1 MTRSIQAKEKL
12 EDFINKLESLE
23 CEVREVNKKPQI
35 YSING
40 ELVNIR
46 SRGRSK
52 RIAGGTG
59 FWYNVSFSVL
69 EEVNSV
75 IYLMTDSDYFVKFP
89 SSFLERLKDRMYPD
103 SKNVGVRVFDIDWTE
118 GYLVLKGGE
127 LERIWDY
134 IHGLSDPD
142 IVQVFDIGVG

>member
-1 MTRSIQAKEKL
+1 MTRSTQAGEKL
-12 EDFINKLESLE
+12 EDFINKLESMG
-23 CEVREVNKKPQI
+23 CEVKPVSKKPQI
-35 YSING
+35 YRING

-46 SRGRSK
+46 SRGKSK
-52 RIAGGTG
+52 RVAGGTG

-89 SSFLERLKDRMYPD
+89 SSFLERLEDRMYPD
-103 SKNVGVRVFDIDWTE
+103 SKNVGVGVFDIDWTE

-127 LERIWDY
+127 LEPIWDY
-134 IHGLSDPD
+134 LHGLSDPD
-142 IVQVFDIGVG
+142 ILQVFEIEAG